1 MQARLERI
9 QWRLLRIRD
18 YLRGELIP
26 FFSHN
31 VDTGVDKAIRVVD
44 GALYVVKKA
53 LLQNYP
59 AVLVVET
66 VEILRRLDSW
76 KRMQI

>member
-1 MQARLERI
+1 MDRI
-9 QWRLLRIRD
+9 QWRLLRVRD
-18 YLRGELIP
+18 YLSGQLIP

-44 GALYVVKKA
+44 GTLFVVKKA

-59 AVLVVET
+59 AVLLVET
-66 VEILRRLDSW
+66 VDILRR
-76 KRMQI
+76 